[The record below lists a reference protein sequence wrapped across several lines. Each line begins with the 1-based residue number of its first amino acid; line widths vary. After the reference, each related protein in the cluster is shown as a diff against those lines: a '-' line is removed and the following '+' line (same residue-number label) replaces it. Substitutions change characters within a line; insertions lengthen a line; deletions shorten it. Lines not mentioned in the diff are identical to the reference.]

1 MKKYLISVQ
10 VDFYGLRYED
20 CAPES
25 SWCDG

>member
-10 VDFYGLRYED
+10 VDFYGLID
-20 CAPES
+20 KDFDPKS